1 MKLLNFLYWLQKK
14 EFYLW
19 VENNSLKFKQIQQL
33 RNKEKVVFLLK
44 QNKSKIINIL
54 NYNNVTSPNIKYP
67 FIYKNNNRFPPLSFA
82 QERLFFID
90 RYEQGTCAYN
100 IPCLLKLNVK
110 TDTELFENSIISIV
124 NKHNIL
130 RTVYTGKNGVF
141 FQKVKNE
148 ELVIGNYNVKTKVRF
163 NNIIKKLVNH
173 IIDLKNEIPVKVDF
187 IEFKNETYIFILI
200 HHIAFDGW
208 SSEIFFHELNTY
220 YSEKLSQQED
230 NQTRKLINR
239 QIQYRDFA
247 EWQRYYLT
255 GENLAKQLAYW
266 KKQLEG
272 YENINLPTDKP
283 RPAEINYSG
292 NIYCFEVSEVIS
304 EKLKKLAKTN
314 STTLYCILLSAFYI
328 LLHKHTQQAD
338 LIIGTP
344 IANRH
349 FTQTKDIIGLFV
361 NTLPIRVK
369 INPENS
375 IIDLIQQ
382 IIYTL
387 SETQQHQDI
396 PFEKIVNELKVVK
409 ELNRNSIFQVMF
421 SLQEINDNAEL
432 YSHCPQNHFKNTA
445 KFDLDFAI
453 LKNKNNISININY
466 PTSLFTHTTIKRM
479 AEHFNNI
486 LNFLADYINIPVR
499 KLNILSS
506 QEYHQIIYDWN
517 KTEAPFPNDK
527 TIHQLFEEQVEKT
540 PDNIAV
546 VFKNQKISYRELNNR
561 ANQLAH
567 TIRKEYKNHWNIKIE
582 ADTLIGIYI
591 DRSPEMII
599 SILGILKAGAA
610 YVPFDKADP
619 KERLKFKINDCKCK
633 MILTSTITA
642 EKLTNISS
650 SCNVLIINNKNIAQ
664 SPTYTPK
671 TSTGSTNL
679 AYMIYTSGT
688 TGTPKGTMIEHR
700 SYINYHKWLISYS
713 VISRKDN
720 IDNSLSIAFDG
731 SITTYFSPL
740 LLGAKI
746 IICPDKFKKDIACY
760 INYLNKNKI
769 SITKTTPSFFNL
781 INSNYKYFPYLK
793 LIILGGEN
801 INSQI
806 IKEFILNNPKVS
818 IVNEYGPTEATIGC
832 SKKKFNTNSIPTCN
846 NIGSPGNNTQL
857 YILDI
862 YLAPVPIGVIGE
874 LYIGGEGLARGYF
887 RRSTLTKEK
896 FIKNPFIPNKQ
907 IYRTGDLCKWLPN
920 GEVEFI
926 ERNDNQVK
934 INGLR
939 IELGEIETKLAAHPL
954 ISQCAVTIHQQQS
967 TNNKT
972 LIAYY
977 SVNKNIDIK
986 HQALN
991 EELKNYLSQR
1001 LPDYMVPNIYIKLEK
1016 LPLNTSGKIDRKILP
1031 SPDIKNNVAD
1041 YIPPISK
1048 TEKQLTEICGNLLGI
1063 KKIGIKDNFF
1073 KLGGDSIL
1081 SIQLS
1086 SRIRNLGYKISI
1098 KDIFEQKTIENLAL
1112 LCAKKSINKTILL
1125 SEQGVLEGS
1134 FNLLPIQKWFF
1145 DNKFQQQNHW
1155 NQAFLIEIPTL
1166 DANKL
1171 ENAISKLVTHHDILR
1186 IIFLNNTSQ
1195 KYLTKIRT
1203 PKLNILDITNFTDYD
1218 IQKIF
1223 TQWQSCFNIY
1233 KEPLWSIAYIH
1244 GYKDNTARIFFA
1256 AHHLIID
1263 VVSWRIIKEDLYNLY
1278 MGKKLHEKTSSYRQ
1292 WVATI
1297 NKYKKTHKLEQKY
1310 WDKIIIKSPDY
1321 SYLQTENIQASSLKL
1336 DNMDIAKLLQKNNLI
1351 NVNINDLLLSAL
1363 AMALHDVT
1371 GSKTNYI
1378 TLEGH
1383 GREKLEKEVDVSNTL
1398 GWFTSMYPV
1407 KLEAKSDI
1415 RNTII
1420 KTKETLRSIPNNGI
1434 GFGSLY
1440 GYRNLPK
1447 ICFNYLGVFNS
1458 NSEKTSF
1465 WNITN
1470 ESSGISINQNN
1481 MNNNIIDINCWKIND
1496 NLEFNI
1502 KTKLSAKKHNKFI
1515 QSFTNSLTKVIK
1527 HCSSETKTT
1536 SLMYDFNDFKNFTP
1550 YYFIKNNPKY
1560 KNVYLFP
1567 PSSGHAES
1575 YFNYILNSKNNFNK
1589 NFVIYNNL
1597 YLYLLENK
1605 LKYIY
1610 SHLSY
1615 EDLAKI
1621 YLKDIET
1628 SSNNEPYEFLGWS
1641 FGGILALEIS
1651 KLLLNKGRLVKKI
1664 IFIDSYFSFNSFL
1677 KNSNMKS
1684 RDHISTEYSTDI
1696 DENKFKKTELI
1707 LFKASIIEKMTDEE
1721 KQSYSKEAIK
1731 YIHTRDKYYL
1741 QTPDN
1746 NIKLLFKNTD
1756 IKIIKMN
1763 ASHYNWQNDT
1773 TTINTLSSLI
1783 NE

>member
-1 MKLLNFLYWLQKK
+1 MNLLKFLYWLQKK
-14 EFYLW
+14 ELYLW
-19 VENNSLKFKQIQQL
+19 VENDSLKFKQLQPL
-33 RNKEKVVFLLK
+33 RNKEKTFSLLK
-44 QNKSKIINIL
+44 SNKEKILNIL
-54 NYNNVTSPNIKYP
+54 RKNKINTANIKYP
-67 FIYKNNNRFPPLSFA
+67 HIYKIGKGLTQLSFA
-82 QERLFFID
+82 QERVLFID
-90 RYEQGTCAYN
+90 QYERGTNVYN
-100 IPCLLKLNVK
+100 IPCLLKLNSK
-110 TDTELFENSIISIV
+110 TNIEILKKSILSLIS
-124 NKHNIL
+124 KHNIL
-130 RTVYTGKNGVF
+130 RTIYSDKNGFF
-141 FQKVKNE
+141 FQKVKSE
-148 ELVIGNYNVKTKVRF
+148 KLKIKNYNFDNRKIF
-163 NNIIKKLVNH
+163 NDFIKESVSY
-173 IIDLKNEIPVKVDF
+173 IFDLRNEIPIKVNF
-187 IEFKNETYIFILI
+187 IEFNNTVYVSLVV

-208 SSEIFFHELNTY
+208 SSKIFFGELETY
-220 YSEKLSQQED
+220 YINSLSLQDNKQTSKLAKQQ
-230 NQTRKLINR
+230 IND
-239 QIQYRDFA
+239 QIQYIDFA
-247 EWQRYYLT
+247 EWQKHYLI
-255 GENLAKQLAYW
+255 GETLTKQLTYW

-292 NIYCFEVSEVIS
+292 NNYNFVLSNEIS
-304 EKLKKLAKTN
+304 KKITQFAKN
-314 STTLYCILLSAFYI
+314 NNTTLYCTLLSTFYI
-328 LLHKHTQQAD
+328 LLYKYTQQTD
-338 LIIGTP
+338 ITIGTP

-349 FTQTKDIIGLFV
+349 YPQTETLIGFFV
-361 NTLPIRVK
+361 NSLPIRIQ
-369 INPENS
+369 INKKESIEN
-375 IIDLIQQ
+375 LIQK
-382 IIYTL
+382 IKTTL
-387 SETQQHQDI
+387 VEAQKYQDI
-396 PFEKIVNELKVVK
+396 PFEKIINELNIEKD
-409 ELNRNSIFQVMF
+409 LSRNSIFQVMF
-421 SLQEINDNAEL
+421 SLVEANHNNSSSI
-432 YSHCPQNHFKNTA
+432 YSNLPLNKYNKIS
-445 KFDLDFAI
+445 KFDLDFTI
-453 LKNKNNISININY
+453 YQKNKLHVDINY
-466 PTSLFTHTTIKRM
+466 ATSLFKHSTVKRM
-479 AEHFNNI
+479 ANHFTNI
-486 LNFLADYINIPVR
+486 LHSFISEIETPVQ
-499 KLNILSS
+499 KLNILSDE
-506 QEYHQIIYDWN
+506 EYKKIIYDWN
-517 KTEAPFPNDK
+517 KTEAPFPKDK
-527 TIHQLFEEQVEKT
+527 TIHKLFEEQVKKT

-546 VFKNQKISYRELNNR
+546 AFEDKKISYRELNNK
-561 ANQLAH
+561 ANQLAR
-567 TIRKEYKNHWNIKIE
+567 TIRNEYKNHWNIKIE

-633 MILTSTITA
+633 LILTSTITA

-664 SPTYTPK
+664 LPTYTPK

-713 VISRKDN
+713 IISRKDN

-862 YLAPVPIGVIGE
+862 YLAPVPIGIIGE

-939 IELGEIETKLAAHPL
+939 IELGEIETKLATHPL

-991 EELKNYLSQR
+991 EKLKNYLSQR

-1048 TEKQLTEICGNLLGI
+1048 TEKQLTEICGDLLGI

-1098 KDIFEQKTIENLAL
+1098 KDIFEQRTIENLAL
-1112 LCAKKSINKTILL
+1112 LCAKNHITKTNIF
-1125 SEQGVLEGS
+1125 SEQGILEGS
-1134 FNLLPIQKWFF
+1134 FNLLPIQRWFF
-1145 DNKFQQQNHW
+1145 YNKFQQQNHW
-1155 NQAFLIEIPTL
+1155 NQSFLIKTPIL
-1166 DANKL
+1166 DLNKL
-1171 ENAISKLVTHHDILR
+1171 RDAIYRLAMHHDILR
-1186 IIFLNNTSQ
+1186 TIFPDNVSQ
-1195 KYLTKIRT
+1195 KYLTKVNI
-1203 PKLNILDITNFTDYD
+1203 PKLNVLDITNFTDKD
-1218 IQKIF
+1218 
-1223 TQWQSCFNIY
+1223 TQNNLTKWQSTFNIH
-1233 KEPLWSIAYIH
+1233 KGPLWSIGYIH
-1244 GYKDNTARIFFA
+1244 GYEDNTARIFFT

-1263 VVSWRIIKEDLYNLY
+1263 AVSWRIIKEDLQELYNGNKLY
-1278 MGKKLHEKTSSYRQ
+1278 SKMSSYRQ
-1292 WVATI
+1292 WVSTI
-1297 NKYKKTHKLEQKY
+1297 NSYPRKNKQENKY
-1310 WDKIIIKSPDY
+1310 WNKIITKLPNY
-1321 SYLQTENIQASSLKL
+1321 SHIQAESTQTNSIILDTTNSTQLLK
-1336 DNMDIAKLLQKNNLI
+1336 NCNQAYNT
-1351 NVNINDLLLSAL
+1351 NINDLLLSAL
-1363 AMALHDVT
+1363 ALTLRDITVNSQNH
-1371 GSKTNYI
+1371 I

-1383 GREKLEKEVDVSNTL
+1383 GREKIDKEIDVSNTL

-1420 KTKETLRSIPNNGI
+1420 QTKETLRSIPNNGI
-1434 GFGSLY
+1434 GY
-1440 GYRNLPK
+1440 GAFFNYKNLPN
-1447 ICFNYLGVFNS
+1447 ICFNYLGIFGNNS
-1458 NSEKTSF
+1458 DKKAD

-1470 ESSGISINQNN
+1470 EAGGINVNKANI
-1481 MNNNIIDINCWKIND
+1481 NNNIIDINGWIFNK
-1496 NLEFNI
+1496 NLNFNV
-1502 KTKLSAKKHNKFI
+1502 KTRLAQKKHDDFI
-1515 QSFTNSLTKVIK
+1515 YLYKESLKNVIK
-1527 HCSSETKTT
+1527 HCFNKKENNFTYSNLPSGRKIKIINITKTNYT
-1536 SLMYDFNDFKNFTP
+1536 INNLAIKETDIGSNTYLIIISKNCYIIDPSKDTDIIIN
-1550 YYFIKNNPKY
+1550 YIKNYNLLLKGI
-1560 KNVYLFP
+1560 LLTH
-1567 PSSGHAES
+1567 GHIDHIAGITKLQKQ
-1575 YFNYILNSKNNFNK
+1575 FIDIPIILN
-1589 NFVIYNNL
+1589 
-1597 YLYLLENK
+1597 E
-1605 LKYIY
+1605 
-1610 SHLSY
+1610 
-1615 EDLAKI
+1615 
-1621 YLKDIET
+1621 KDIPLLTDKTNRLSPFFENLKLNPVNITNRLNLKEGYMLNIPGHT
-1628 SSNNEPYEFLGWS
+1628 SGS
-1641 FGGILALEIS
+1641 
-1651 KLLLNKGRLVKKI
+1651 VC
-1664 IFIDSYFSFNSFL
+1664 YFFP
-1677 KNSNMKS
+1677 
-1684 RDHISTEYSTDI
+1684 R
-1696 DENKFKKTELI
+1696 
-1707 LFKASIIEKMTDEE
+1707 
-1721 KQSYSKEAIK
+1721 Q
-1731 YIHTRDKYYL
+1731 
-1741 QTPDN
+1741 
-1746 NIKLLFKNTD
+1746 KLLFTGDTKFTLINKKLGND
-1756 IKIIKMN
+1756 YDIDSLFSLFRLRKAPAEIKILPGH
-1763 ASHYNWQNDT
+1763 AH
-1773 TTINTLSSLI
+1773 LI
-1783 NE
+1783 PKPFNN